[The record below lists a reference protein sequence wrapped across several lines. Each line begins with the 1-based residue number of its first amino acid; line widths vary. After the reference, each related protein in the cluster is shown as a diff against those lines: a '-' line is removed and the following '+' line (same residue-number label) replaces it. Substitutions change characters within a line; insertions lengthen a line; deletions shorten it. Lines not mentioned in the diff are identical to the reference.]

1 MASLEN
7 KSWFGGNEVGTRQTR
22 LIFQYH
28 SYNRAINGEQVT
40 VSSPDDFL
48 FNSRTFFSCFRVKSE
63 VVNVGAPTLH
73 SLDRETQ
80 ESEKW
85 EIITIKKVTWLGAKR
100 ISKTEESLS
109 SLTGPPLHINERLG
123 LSYILVPVRIHMPN
137 YNIFIKW
144 ECNFHKG
151 DYKLSTRSGKALFV
165 LCISL
170 GRRWWCGSENDLSPL
185 VLLGDYIGFFFPFF
199 LSFSLSVKR
208 RRKDEVC

>member
-1 MASLEN
+1 M
-7 KSWFGGNEVGTRQTR
+7 
-22 LIFQYH
+22 
-28 SYNRAINGEQVT
+28 
-40 VSSPDDFL
+40 SSPEI
-48 FNSRTFFSCFRVKSE
+48 SSSTAEHFFSCFWVKSE
-63 VVNVGAPTLH
+63 AGNIRAPTLH
-73 SLDRETQ
+73 SLDRRTQ

-170 GRRWWCGSENDLSPL
+170 GRRWWCGSENDLSSF
-185 VLLGDYIGFFFPFF
+185 VLLGDYIVFFSF
-199 LSFSLSVKR
+199 LSLGLSVKR
-208 RRKDEVC
+208 RLKDEVC